1 MIEKL
6 AEFFST
12 CPELSESGVMI
23 NYLDKEPFSAAL
35 IMCGEDT
42 LETGYTDGGQIRH
55 AKFILAIRQEYSG
68 ANSINSLTAKR
79 CEEIEEWIKTQDD
92 CGKISEIEDLRS
104 VISVSVEKGFEIT
117 QTGSVD
123 ARFEAEIKVVYFME
137 K

>member
-1 MIEKL
+1 MIEKI

-42 LETGYTDGGQIRH
+42 LEAEYTDGGQRRCE
-55 AKFILAIRQEYSG
+55 KFILAIRQEYSG
-68 ANSINSLTAKR
+68 ANSQNSSAAKR
-79 CEEIEEWIKTQDD
+79 CEAIEQWVKAQND
-92 CGKISEIEDLRS
+92 SENLPQFDSL
-104 VISVSVEKGFEIT
+104 ISVLSVSIGKGFEIT

>member
-1 MIEKL
+1 MIGKL

-12 CPELSESGVMI
+12 CTELSESGVMV

-42 LETGYTDGGQIRH
+42 LETEYTDGGQVRH

-68 ANSINSLTAKR
+68 ANSQNSLAAKR
-79 CEEIEEWIKTQDD
+79 CGEIEKWIKAQDD
-92 CGKISEIEDLRS
+92 SGNFPKLEGLRR
-104 VISVSVEKGFEIT
+104 VLSVSVEKGFEIT

>member
-1 MIEKL
+1 MIEKI

-12 CPELSESGVMI
+12 CPELSESSIMI
-23 NYLDKEPFSAAL
+23 NYLDKEPFSATL

-42 LETGYTDGGQIRH
+42 LETEYTDGGQIRR

-68 ANSINSLTAKR
+68 ANSRNSLAAKR
-79 CEEIEEWIKTQDD
+79 CGEIERWIKVQDARRNLPQID
-92 CGKISEIEDLRS
+92 SLRR
-104 VISVSVEKGFEIT
+104 VLSVSVEKGFEIT
-117 QTGSVD
+117 QTGSMD

>member
-12 CPELSESGVMI
+12 CPELSEYGVMI

-35 IMCGEDT
+35 IMCGQDT
-42 LETGYTDGGQIRH
+42 LETEYTDGGQIRH

-68 ANSINSLTAKR
+68 ANSGNSMAAKR
-79 CEEIEEWIKTQDD
+79 CEEIEHWINDQEN
-92 CGKISEIEDLRS
+92 SENFPQLDRMRRVL
-104 VISVSVEKGFEIT
+104 SVSVEKGFEIT